1 MAFLASAAL
10 CIFGRSLVGT
20 LGLLERPVERL
31 SDDLAAAA
39 ISAAFFGLGTVLVH
53 HGLAIVAVRQGVTG
67 LAKRM
72 LIPAAFLTICSAAV
86 LSLGA
91 YLCRDGFYRDGRP
104 FVPSIQALEV
114 LVRRG
119 LIATTLGFGM
129 LAFARGIVAGVGWSG
144 GRLPT
149 REIPRSRASAVLRW
163 IAYLSVIAF
172 TFLFLS
178 SCQNG
183 RRAAFEAISPKPGA
197 YAETI
202 REIYRN
208 LDILVQKI
216 LAGGVCLGLF
226 GLMEIVLFARLPR
239 GRTE

>member
-1 MAFLASAAL
+1 MAFVASVAL
-10 CIFGRSLVGT
+10 CIFGRSLVGA

-39 ISAAFFGLGTVLVH
+39 ASAAFFGLGTILAH
-53 HGLAIVAVRQGVTG
+53 HGLAIVALRRGVTG

-72 LIPAAFLTICSAAV
+72 LIPAALLTICSAAV

-91 YLCRDGFYRDGRP
+91 SICRDGLYRDGKS

-119 LIATTLGFGM
+119 LIVTTLGFGL
-129 LAFARGIVAGVGWSG
+129 LAFARGIVAGAGWSG
-144 GRLPT
+144 GRLPI
-149 REIPRSRASAVLRW
+149 REIPRSRATAVIRW
-163 IAYLSVIAF
+163 IAFFFVIAF
-172 TFLFLS
+172 TFMFLS

-183 RRAAFEAISPKPGA
+183 RRAAFEAISPRPGA
-197 YAETI
+197 YADTI

-208 LDILVQKI
+208 LDILFQKF

-226 GLMEIVLFARLPR
+226 GLIEIVLFARLPQ
-239 GRTE
+239 GRTT